1 MYYKP
6 IKSSCMKSIIAF
18 FTIFS
23 ISAMSFAQNTGNCS
37 ATNSA
42 AEKKQMKIGIVI
54 YSNDAETVWNAF
66 RLANYSR
73 SEGDTVSVFLLGKGV
88 EAQKISTK
96 DFDITGQMDDFAG
109 SGGGIFACGT
119 CLRLRNQEGT
129 NLCPVSSLSDLYDI
143 IKKSEK
149 ILTF

>member
-1 MYYKP
+1 
-6 IKSSCMKSIIAF
+6 MKRVFITLIV
-18 FTIFS
+18 FTIS
-23 ISAMSFAQNTGNCS
+23 TISFAQDAGNCGGM
-37 ATNSA
+37 NSA
-42 AEKKQMKIGIVI
+42 AEKKPVKIGIVV

-66 RLANYSR
+66 RFANYSQ

-96 DFDITGQMDDFAG
+96 DFDITAQIDDYTA
-109 SGGGIFACGT
+109 SGGKIFACGT

-129 NLCPVSSLSDLYDI
+129 NQCPVSSLSDLYAI
-143 IKKSEK
+143 IKTSEK

>member
-1 MYYKP
+1 
-6 IKSSCMKSIIAF
+6 MKSIIIF
-18 FTIFS
+18 LTIFS
-23 ISAMSFAQNTGNCS
+23 ISAMSFAQNTGNCG

-42 AEKKQMKIGIVI
+42 AEKKAMKIGIVI

-88 EAQKISTK
+88 EAQKVSTK
-96 DFDITGQMDDFAG
+96 DFDITGLIDDFAK
-109 SGGGIFACGT
+109 SGGKIFACGT
-119 CLRLRNQEGT
+119 CMQLRNQEGT
-129 NLCPVSSLSDLYDI
+129 NQCPVSSLSDLYDI
-143 IKKSEK
+143 IKTSGK